1 MKIWLIS
8 FHCVSEILSAINK
21 TGFFSIHKCDYKQ
34 ILLVKIINWYYFTII
49 KSFNFQ
55 RNEYCYVGFLKINKI
70 INFGAYGCFCFCI
83 ISFLYSWTF
92 RRNFLIFIFC
102 FRIYTEDNKHKA
114 GNAFFPA
121 CSRPSWP
128 LVGSHHAS
136 YFILSFYF
144 IFFKLGTFIC
154 HVNFIFFYC

>member
-21 TGFFSIHKCDYKQ
+21 TDFFSIHKCDYKQ

-102 FRIYTEDNKHKA
+102 LGYIQRITNTKPA
-114 GNAFFPA
+114 TRFFL
-121 CSRPSWP
+121 
-128 LVGSHHAS
+128 LVAALVDHWLAATTHLILF
-136 YFILSFYF
+136 YLFIL
-144 IFFKLGTFIC
+144 FFLNLVLLFAM
-154 HVNFIFFYC
+154 